1 MYISS
6 SYYIVLFNIIIEV
19 EVGSMD
25 IPQEG
30 VELLW
35 EVGLQDTGTVACTQ
49 DNLLNTSVS
58 NRNIAC

>member
-1 MYISS
+1 M
-6 SYYIVLFNIIIEV
+6 FNVIIEV

-35 EVGLQDTGTVACTQ
+35 EVGLQDTGTVAYTQ
-49 DNLLNTSVS
+49 DNLFNTSVS